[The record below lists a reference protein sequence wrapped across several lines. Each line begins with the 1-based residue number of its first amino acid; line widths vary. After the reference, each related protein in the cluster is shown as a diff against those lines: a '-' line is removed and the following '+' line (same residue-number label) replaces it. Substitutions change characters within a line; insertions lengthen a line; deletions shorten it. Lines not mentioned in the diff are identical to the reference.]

1 MSTTDKEA
9 TTELIHLSYDGN
21 FQLETDA
28 RVILCK
34 VINNDESSTNNK
46 IDEKNVEKDNG
57 DGADGE
63 GDNDVIRVELQ
74 LDKTTM
80 HPQGGGQP
88 TDVGT
93 IITNNKDCAMVAKI
107 DKVTI
112 DRSTGIV
119 THSGTVVLTK
129 SAKNN
134 NNNNNNNDAAAADAV
149 YDDLFPPNSSVKV
162 NVDAYNRTLLS
173 ECHTAGH
180 VVDAAMAKCN
190 KHLPP
195 TKGYHFLDGPYVEYK
210 GTIDTADRTEFLAQL
225 QESYQQL
232 INEDIDTQIQTL
244 LVDEAESLC
253 NRVAKNFNMK
263 DFTTS
268 SSSDSDDEKNP
279 PTVRVVTVAG
289 WNCPCGG
296 THVKSTGLLKERGW
310 CVKGLR
316 CKKGV
321 VRVRYGMKDCDE

>member
-9 TTELIHLSYDGN
+9 TELIHLSYDGN

-34 VINNDESSTNNK
+34 VINDESSTNK
-46 IDEKNVEKDNG
+46 IDENKNVEKDSG
-57 DGADGE
+57 
-63 GDNDVIRVELQ
+63 DVIRVELQ
-74 LDKTTM
+74 LDKTSM

-88 TDVGT
+88 TDVG
-93 IITNNKDCAMVAKI
+93 IITLQHHSTDDDNDNKHCTTVAKI

-119 THSGTVVLTK
+119 THSGTVLTN
-129 SAKNN
+129 AKNN
-134 NNNNNNNDAAAADAV
+134 NNDAE
-149 YDDLFPPNSSVKV
+149 LFPPNSSVKV
-162 NVDAYNRTLLS
+162 NVDASTRTLLS

-190 KHLPP
+190 KLLPP

-210 GTIDTADRTEFLAQL
+210 GSIDVADREEFLVQL
-225 QESYQQL
+225 KEAYQQL
-232 INEDIDTQIQTL
+232 INDDIDTQIQTL
-244 LVDEAESLC
+244 SVDEAESLC
-253 NRVAKNFNMK
+253 NRVAKNFNIQ
-263 DFTTS
+263 DFTS
-268 SSSDSDDEKNP
+268 SSNDEN

-296 THVKSTGLLKERGW
+296 THVKSTGLLKERG
-310 CVKGLR
+310 
-316 CKKGV
+316 
-321 VRVRYGMKDCDE
+321 

>member
-1 MSTTDKEA
+1 MSTTNKEA
-9 TTELIHLSYDGN
+9 TELIHLSYDGN

-34 VINNDESSTNNK
+34 VIHDNESSTNNK
-46 IDEKNVEKDNG
+46 IDDEKNRVEKDSG
-57 DGADGE
+57 DGDG
-63 GDNDVIRVELQ
+63 GDNVIRVELQ
-74 LDKTTM
+74 LDKTSM

-93 IITNNKDCAMVAKI
+93 IITDNKDCTTVAKI

-119 THSGTVVLTK
+119 THSGTVLTNT
-129 SAKNN
+129 AKN
-134 NNNNNNNDAAAADAV
+134 NNNNNNNDAAAAV

-162 NVDAYNRTLLS
+162 TVDATNRTLLS

-210 GTIDTADRTEFLAQL
+210 GTIDIADRTEFLSQL

-244 LVDEAESLC
+244 AVEEAESLC

-263 DFTTS
+263 DFTNTS
-268 SSSDSDDEKNP
+268 SSDENP

-310 CVKGLR
+310 CVKGLK

-321 VRVRYGMKDCDE
+321 VRVRYGMKD

>member
-1 MSTTDKEA
+1 MSTTTDEEA
-9 TTELIHLSYDGN
+9 TELIHLSYDGN

-34 VINNDESSTNNK
+34 VINDESSTNNK
-46 IDEKNVEKDNG
+46 IDEKNVEKDSG
-57 DGADGE
+57 
-63 GDNDVIRVELQ
+63 DVIRVELQ
-74 LDKTTM
+74 LDKTSM

-88 TDVGT
+88 TDIGFITSNHT
-93 IITNNKDCAMVAKI
+93 IDSDDDNDNKHCATVAKI

-119 THSGTVVLTK
+119 THSGTVLTK
-129 SAKNN
+129 TAKNN
-134 NNNNNNNDAAAADAV
+134 SNDAAAAV

-180 VVDAAMAKCN
+180 VVDAYAAMAKCN
-190 KHLPP
+190 KLLPP

-210 GTIDTADRTEFLAQL
+210 GTIDVADRTEFLSQL

-244 LVDEAESLC
+244 LVDEAEEWC
-253 NRVAKNFNMK
+253 NRLAKNFNMK

-268 SSSDSDDEKNP
+268 SSDEI

-310 CVKGLR
+310 CVKGLK

-321 VRVRYGMKDCDE
+321 VRVRYGMKD

>member
-1 MSTTDKEA
+1 MSTTDEKA
-9 TTELIHLSYDGN
+9 TELIHLSYDGN

-34 VINNDESSTNNK
+34 VINNDESSTNNNK
-46 IDEKNVEKDNG
+46 IDEENVEKDSG
-57 DGADGE
+57 DGDS
-63 GDNDVIRVELQ
+63 DNDVIRVELQ
-74 LDKTTM
+74 LDKTSM

-88 TDVGT
+88 TDIG
-93 IITNNKDCAMVAKI
+93 IITNNKDCATVAKI

-129 SAKNN
+129 TAK
-134 NNNNNNNDAAAADAV
+134 NNNNNDAATAAAV
-149 YDDLFPPNSSVKV
+149 YDNLFPPNSSVKV

-210 GTIDTADRTEFLAQL
+210 GSIDISDREEFLVQL

-263 DFTTS
+263 DFTNTS
-268 SSSDSDDEKNP
+268 SSSDSDDEKIP

-310 CVKGLR
+310 CVKGLK

-321 VRVRYGMKDCDE
+321 VRVRYGMKD

>member
-9 TTELIHLSYDGN
+9 TELIHLSYDGN

-34 VINNDESSTNNK
+34 VIINDESSTNK
-46 IDEKNVEKDNG
+46 IDDEKNVEKDSG
-57 DGADGE
+57 DGDS
-63 GDNDVIRVELQ
+63 DNVIRVELQ
-74 LDKTTM
+74 LDKTSM

-88 TDVGT
+88 TDVGV
-93 IITNNKDCAMVAKI
+93 ITLQHHSTDSDDDNDSKDCATVAKI

-119 THSGTVVLTK
+119 THSGTVLTK
-129 SAKNN
+129 TAK
-134 NNNNNNNDAAAADAV
+134 NNNNNDAAAAV
-149 YDDLFPPNSSVKV
+149 CDDLFPPNSSVTV

-190 KHLPP
+190 KLLPP

-210 GTIDTADRTEFLAQL
+210 GTIDAADRDEFLSQL
-225 QESYQQL
+225 KEVYQQL
-232 INEDIDTQIQTL
+232 INEDIHTQIQTL
-244 LVDEAESLC
+244 SVDEAEERC
-253 NRVAKNFNMK
+253 NRLAKNFNMK
-263 DFTTS
+263 DFTDTT
-268 SSSDSDDEKNP
+268 DENP
-279 PTVRVVTVAG
+279 SVRVVAVAG

-310 CVKGLR
+310 CVKGLK

-321 VRVRYGMKDCDE
+321 VVP